1 MRIAEVEAI
10 PIKIPLKK
18 PFTIAVGT
26 ITHTNHVLIRMSDD
40 QGRVGWGESITFHP
54 VYGYDQRSLYQVA
67 CDHLIP
73 AVIGL
78 DPRDMAEL
86 HRRMDSAI
94 PNNLMAKT
102 GLDIAAYDLAG
113 QAAGVPIHSLIGGR
127 RVETVSQICPIGL
140 VSPDEAARD
149 ATEQVAQG
157 FDTVKIKIGLDSAQ
171 DIARVKAVREAVG
184 DGITLRVDGN
194 SGYDRATALRTFRRM
209 EEVGLEWIEQP
220 LPGWDLKGMA
230 MLAQRLDTPIAVD
243 ESMYTDHDAALCIQL
258 GAAEVVNIKVA
269 KCGGLYRSQKI
280 AAVCRAA
287 GVPCFLGGCIE
298 TGVGTAA
305 ALHFY
310 AATPNVVSAAEI
322 HGSPFY
328 EDDVVKEPFELSDG
342 ALTVP
347 TSPGLGVEVDEQK
360 VRKYQLIY

>member
-1 MRIAEVEAI
+1 MKITQAEAI

-18 PFTIAVGT
+18 PFAIAVGT

-54 VYGYDQRSLYQVA
+54 VYGYDQRSLFQVA

-78 DPRDMAEL
+78 DPRDTAEL
-86 HRRMDSAI
+86 NRRMDLAI
-94 PNNLMAKT
+94 PHNLMAKT
-102 GLDIAAYDLAG
+102 GLDIAAHDLAG
-113 QAAGVPIHSLIGGR
+113 QAAGVPIHALMGGR
-127 RVETVSQICPIGL
+127 RVKTVPQISPIGL
-140 VSPDEAARD
+140 VPPDEAAQE
-149 ATEQVAQG
+149 ATEQVAEG
-157 FDTVKIKIGLDSAQ
+157 FETIKIKIGREADQ
-171 DIARVKAVREAVG
+171 DVARVKAVREAVG
-184 DGITLRVDGN
+184 EGVPLRVDGN

-209 EEVGLEWIEQP
+209 EGVGLEWIEQP
-220 LPGWDLKGMA
+220 LPGWDLEGMA
-230 MLAQRLDTPIAVD
+230 MLARRLDTPIAVD
-243 ESMYTDHDAALCIQL
+243 ESMYTDHDARLCIQL
-258 GAAEVVNIKVA
+258 GAADVVNIKVA

-280 AAVCRAA
+280 AAVCEAA

-328 EDDVVKEPFELSDG
+328 VDDVIEEPFSLSAG
-342 ALTVP
+342 ALAVP
-347 TSPGLGVEVDEQK
+347 TSPGLGVRVDEEK
-360 VRKYQLIY
+360 VRKYQLKY